1 MHLECDTSLA
11 GLGGSTIRGRCCQR
25 IMVKTNYIK
34 GVIRTIQG
42 ERHLVANTDLTMNAA
57 EINVHRGCR
66 VCDATVVRDCLSKQ
80 RYIRC
85 CYAGKTGCIIHARS
99 SRSGS
104 RRLEGCSHSAGFAGG
119 CGMVCASRNT
129 DGNGRIASRVIHA
142 GNCNSRAGN
151 SHLCHTRIVGTRTDN
166 TVTSPRNGNRL

>member
-1 MHLECDTSLA
+1 
-11 GLGGSTIRGRCCQR
+11 
-25 IMVKTNYIK
+25 
-34 GVIRTIQG
+34 
-42 ERHLVANTDLTMNAA
+42 MNAA

-104 RRLEGCSHSAGFAGG
+104 RRFEGCSHSAGLAGG

-129 DGNGRIASRVIHA
+129 DGNGRITSRVIHA
-142 GNCNSRAGN
+142 GNRNSRAGN
-151 SHLCHTRIVGTRTDN
+151 GHLCHARIIGTRTDN
-166 TVTSPRNGNRL
+166 TVTSPRNGNRFDLLEAFSVMEVGLMLKEPAALPIDHTTVFAVVLPSDQR